1 MNDKDPNFYL
11 NFPNPYLF
19 YTMYYYKCSMCSNL
33 YLAYPFQAFAS
44 CCQSCIVKYCSQ
56 TAAPKPVQVKR
67 SLQEGEKFEVSD
79 EIAGSLLFV
88 CDFFYHFK
96 HLLKINEL
104 GFDELVKSIKSTDLT
119 QIFQE
124 VCKTLTLKVVENVY
138 RQDSD
143 IKITEKSLILFMGF
157 KLFEITDIRSELD
170 VVWPALLGEIIHL
183 KCYKDLIKG
192 SVLED
197 LKQVLTSALT
207 VDLLLA
213 FSDEEKTAIL
223 EFLVNCFLD
232 SKEFRESLAERVEYQ
247 VNLTKTKTE
256 KKQRIKQIENE
267 IMLSPTPLPHLESEK
282 SSLHQ
287 EEESLKSQI
296 DQVFYRT
303 TSFGQDCEG
312 NEYYFFDFD
321 PSRIFV
327 NHSKNPAGDSGTWRY
342 FEHNDKLS
350 KLLSDLQPEKSREK
364 KLKSKIESLILTK
377 LQKKPIEIIN
387 LSSPSSP
394 LEPISS
400 LDSVNGTN
408 PVDLVDLVDSSETS
422 DPSIP
427 VKPLNPSTKPTSLE
441 KHTVTLDQVKDFLKS
456 IEKTF
461 SKYLYSGKKRWNF
474 EAEEKKWKISLSEA
488 EDLTTLSDLVLDFAE
503 KALNPLRFQKIPKQ
517 KMFKYRKVILKLWQN
532 CQEGANAWEKFVKGC
547 QSTEELMLALKVFEK
562 IILAYIDKKK
572 DDCIKHGDECFK
584 CEDGGKLIMCETCP
598 RVAHLKC
605 VGLVKIPI
613 GEWQCEVCLQDN

>member
-1 MNDKDPNFYL
+1 MNNKDPNFYL
-11 NFPNPYLF
+11 NFSNPYF
-19 YTMYYYKCSMCSNL
+19 YYSMYYYKCSMCSNL

-44 CCQSCIVKYCSQ
+44 CCQSCIVKYCTQ
-56 TAAPKPVQVKR
+56 TAAPKPAQVKR
-67 SLQEGEKFEVSD
+67 SLQEGESFEVSH
-79 EIAGSLLFV
+79 EIVGSLLFV

-104 GFDELVKSIKSTDLT
+104 SLDDLIDSIKSSDLT
-119 QIFQE
+119 HVFQE
-124 VCKTLTLKVVENVY
+124 VCRTLTLKVVENVY

-192 SVLED
+192 TVLED
-197 LKQVLTSALT
+197 LKQVLTTSLT

-223 EFLVNCFLD
+223 EFLANCFLD
-232 SKEFRESLAERVEYQ
+232 SKEFRESLAEKVEYQ
-247 VNLTKTKTE
+247 VNLTKAKTE

-267 IMLSPTPLPHLESEK
+267 IMLSPTPLPNLESEK
-282 SSLHQ
+282 SILRQ
-287 EEESLKSQI
+287 EEETLKSQI
-296 DQVFYRT
+296 EKVFYRT

-321 PSRIFV
+321 SLRIYV
-327 NHSKNPAGDSGTWRY
+327 NNSKNPAGDSGTWRY
-342 FEHNDKLS
+342 FEHNDKLA
-350 KLLSDLQPEKSREK
+350 KLLSDLQPDKSREK
-364 KLKSKIESLILTK
+364 KLRGKIESLLSNK
-377 LQKKPIEIIN
+377 LQKRPIEVIN
-387 LSSPSSP
+387 LSDPSSP
-394 LEPISS
+394 LSA
-400 LDSVNGTN
+400 LDPAN
-408 PVDLVDLVDSSETS
+408 
-422 DPSIP
+422 
-427 VKPLNPSTKPTSLE
+427 PTSPANPASPPAGSPQAAALE
-441 KHTVTLDQVKDFLKS
+441 KHSVTLPQVKDFLKT

-474 EAEEKKWKISLSEA
+474 EADEKKWKISLSEA
-488 EDLTTLSDLVLDFAE
+488 EDLTTLSELVLDFAE

-517 KMFKYRKVILKLWQN
+517 KMFKYRKVMLKLWQN
-532 CQEGANAWEKFVKGC
+532 CQEGANAWEKFVKGV

-584 CEDGGKLIMCETCP
+584 CDDGGKLIMCETCP

>member
-1 MNDKDPNFYL
+1 MSDKDPNFYL

-19 YTMYYYKCSMCSNL
+19 YGMYYYKCSMCSNL
-33 YLAYPFQAFAS
+33 YLAYPFQAFTS
-44 CCQSCIVKYCSQ
+44 YCQSCIVKYCAQ
-56 TAAPKPVQVKR
+56 AAPPKPVQVKR
-67 SLQEGEKFEVSD
+67 SLQEGSKFEISD
-79 EIAGSLLFV
+79 EMVGSLLFV

-96 HLLKINEL
+96 HLLKINQL
-104 GFDELVKSIKSTDLT
+104 VFDDLVFSIKSTDLT
-119 QIFQE
+119 PIFQE

-143 IKITEKSLILFMGF
+143 IKLTEKSLILFMGF
-157 KLFEITDIRSELD
+157 KLFEITDIRSELEI
-170 VVWPALLGEIIHL
+170 VWPALLGEIIHL

-197 LKQVLTSALT
+197 LKQVLTTALT
-207 VDLLLA
+207 IDLLLA

-232 SKEFRESLAERVEYQ
+232 SKEFRESLAEKVEYQ
-247 VNLTKTKTE
+247 VNLTKTKNE

-267 IMLSPTPLPHLESEK
+267 IMMSPVPLPHLDSEK
-282 SSLHQ
+282 LSLRQ

-312 NEYYFFDFD
+312 NNYYFFEFD
-321 PSRIFV
+321 SWRIFV
-327 NHSKNPAGDSGTWRY
+327 NKSKNPAGDSGTWRY
-342 FEHNDKLS
+342 FEHNEVLS
-350 KLLSDLQPEKSREK
+350 KLLSELLPEKSHER
-364 KLKSKIESLILTK
+364 KLKSSIESLISNK
-377 LQKKPIEIIN
+377 LQKKPNQVKAQLNPPEPSE
-387 LSSPSSP
+387 LSEP
-394 LEPISS
+394 LEP
-400 LDSVNGTN
+400 LEPQTTPQDS
-408 PVDLVDLVDSSETS
+408 P
-422 DPSIP
+422 
-427 VKPLNPSTKPTSLE
+427 LE
-441 KHTVTLDQVKDFLKS
+441 KHTISLVQVKDYLKN

-474 EAEEKKWKISLSEA
+474 EAEEKKWKNSLNEA
-488 EDLTTLSDLVLDFAE
+488 EDLTSLSELTVEFAV

-517 KMFKYRKVILKLWQN
+517 KMFKYRKVMLKLWQN
-532 CQEGANAWEKFVKGC
+532 CTEGANAWENFVKTC
-547 QSTEELMLALKVFEK
+547 QSTEELMLALKVFDK

-572 DDCIKHGDECFK
+572 DDSIKHGDECFK
-584 CEDGGKLIMCETCP
+584 CNDGGKLIMCETCP

-613 GEWQCEVCLQDN
+613 GEWQCEHCSQDN